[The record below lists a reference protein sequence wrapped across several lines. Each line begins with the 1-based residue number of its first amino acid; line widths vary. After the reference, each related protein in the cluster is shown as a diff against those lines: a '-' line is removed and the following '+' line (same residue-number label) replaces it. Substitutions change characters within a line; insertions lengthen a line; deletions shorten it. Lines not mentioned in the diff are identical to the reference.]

1 MVLERDKVYKV
12 RHNTF
17 TNPIG
22 WTNYIIFSP
31 IYDVII
37 PDDFFDKTVYQSI
50 GPIRDISTHFTVC
63 FDKNICVKYDDGINK
78 SVTGL
83 NHDCEILDITNED
96 YPLIKEAME
105 KLGHGYKY
113 NRKLNKLIKTA

>member
-1 MVLERDKVYKV
+1 MFLEKDKVYKV

-22 WTNYIIFSP
+22 WVNYIIFSP
-31 IYDVII
+31 IYNVII
-37 PDDFFDKTVYQSI
+37 PDDFFDKTVYKSA
-50 GPIRDISTHFTVC
+50 IRDISTHFTVC
-63 FDKNICVKYDDGINK
+63 FDKNIITKYDGGIKK

-83 NHDCEILDITNED
+83 RHDCEILDITNED

-113 NRKLNKLIKTA
+113 NRKLNKLIQTA